1 MEQENAK
8 NVGAL
13 TEEGRPAAGKEKQ
26 KEKEKEK
33 TTQKYRGDTRNATVV
48 DGCCEEDCVAN
59 APGQGFCK
67 LATT

>member
-1 MEQENAK
+1 MAQENAK

-13 TEEGRPAAGKEKQ
+13 TEEGRPAAGKE

-67 LATT
+67 LTTT